1 MQLLGMNWTEIILIG
16 LATFRLTRLIV
27 YDKITAFLRAPFF
40 DEVEEKSNEGE
51 IEVYLVPKQKG
62 IRKWIGELLDC
73 YWCTGVWVSLLLVM
87 GNYYFSKILEP
98 IVLIFA
104 IAAIAAIIETI
115 TQYLLGDS
123 H

>member
-104 IAAIAAIIETI
+104 IAAIIETI